1 MPRRFSLLLCGLAP
15 VALALFSQARAQV
28 QPNADPASWAARD
41 SHQNVTVAVKAL
53 TSEAD
58 YKARFTGHT
67 PYEAGIVALD
77 VYIRNDNDKP
87 VRLKLDTIRIFVD
100 RSGQPSQP
108 LDALAP
114 EDVADRVVLKK
125 PSDIRGPRLPVPIG
139 RTPSSNRSKD
149 WQEFAAQIRRSS
161 FPSDVVGPHSTVRG
175 FVFFDVNRRYDSLR
189 EARLEIP
196 DIAFMVNS
204 EPLFFFEVDLAPA
217 IH

>member
-1 MPRRFSLLLCGLAP
+1 MPIRFSLQLCGFA
-15 VALALFSQARAQV
+15 ALALTGHALAQV
-28 QPNADPASWAARD
+28 QPNADTASWAARD
-41 SHQNVTVAVKAL
+41 SHQNVTIAVKPL

-77 VYIRNDNDKP
+77 VSIRNDNDKP
-87 VRLKLDTIRIFVD
+87 VRLKLDTIRLFVD
-100 RSGQPSQP
+100 RSGQPSQR
-108 LDALAP
+108 LDGLAP

-125 PSDIRGPRLPVPIG
+125 PSDVRGPRLPVPIG
-139 RTPSSNRSKD
+139 RTSSNRSKD
-149 WQEFAAQIRRSS
+149 WQEFAGQIRRAS

-189 EARLEIP
+189 EARLAIP
-196 DIAFMVNS
+196 DIAFMVNN

-217 IH
+217 VR